1 MITLYHA
8 PKSRSTR
15 IIWLLEELDTPYRI
29 ETVSIRRSPPGQP
42 TQGQADPDNIHPH
55 GKVPAIEH
63 EGVVVFESAAIALY
77 LTDAFPQNGIGP
89 VVGNTLRGAYLTWLA
104 YYTGEMEPTF
114 ISSLLGLTANTAAVP
129 WAPKDAVMA
138 HVNRTL
144 ENGPTCLARSFFDAD
159 ILVCSA
165 FTLFLGSP
173 ALPRTDLLATY
184 VDRVT
189 ARPAYNR
196 SEEIDGTPGYNFSAN
211 KIFA

>member
-55 GKVPAIEH
+55 RKVPAIEH

-77 LTDAFPQNGIGP
+77 LTDEFPQNGIGP

-114 ISSLLGLTANTAAVP
+114 ISSLLGFTANTAAVP

-144 ENGPTCLARSFFDAD
+144 ENGPYLLGETFSAAD
-159 ILVCSA
+159 ILVGSA
-165 FTLFLGSP
+165 FALFLGSP
-173 ALPRTDLLATY
+173 DLPRTDLLAAY
-184 VDRVT
+184 VDSLT
-189 ARPAYNR
+189 ARAAYKKA
-196 SEEIDGTPGYNFSAN
+196 EAIDGTPG
-211 KIFA
+211 IT